1 MNLLLEFFVFLVV
14 RIVALV
20 LVSSELGHEFLLYAA
35 VLLDLLVGELD
46 GSEHHFFADLV
57 HLAFDHHDV
66 LFGCGDHEFEIC
78 LLHLGESRVDAVLS
92 VDPADS
98 DFRDRASEW
107 KVGGGEGT

>member
-1 MNLLLEFFVFLVV
+1 MHS
-14 RIVALV
+14 AL
-20 LVSSELGHEFLLYAA
+20 SSELSHEFLLYAA

-107 KVGGGEGT
+107 KVGGCEGT